1 MEVLGLVE
9 PLELQVHR
17 LRLAHVRPN
26 RQVLLI
32 FFRYEVFELLLDLD
46 LSQPL
51 LQPVG
56 LIPDEPGQ
64 VVRDLL
70 VGVEAEH
77 VLGLVEALP
86 QLLQQLL
93 PARNTNRPDSQFD
106 QGLDDERREEVGVGE
121 EVLPELF
128 LRFGREGHHEVLQ
141 FEGYLLLEVLQE
153 KELELLAEVLQEI
166 SLIVGHK
173 ALLLLVGQQHS
184 DVLVLVVLYEQVIPE
199 LLEPVEH

>member
-1 MEVLGLVE
+1 M
-9 PLELQVHR
+9 
-17 LRLAHVRPN
+17 
-26 RQVLLI
+26 
-32 FFRYEVFELLLDLD
+32 
-46 LSQPL
+46 
-51 LQPVG
+51 
-56 LIPDEPGQ
+56 
-64 VVRDLL
+64 
-70 VGVEAEH
+70 
-77 VLGLVEALP
+77 VEALP

-106 QGLDDERREEVGVGE
+106 QGLDDERGEEVGVGE

>member
-32 FFRYEVFELLLDLD
+32 LFRDEVFELLLDLD

-86 QLLQQLL
+86 QLLQQFL
-93 PARNTNRPDSQFD
+93 PARNTDRPDSQFD
-106 QGLDDERREEVGVGE
+106 QGLDDERGEEVGVGE

-166 SLIVGHK
+166 SLIVRHK
-173 ALLLLVGQQHS
+173 ALPLLVGQQHS
-184 DVLVLVVLYEQVIPE
+184 DVLVLVVLDEQIIPE
-199 LLEPVEH
+199 FLEPVEH